1 MIEGGLCASRAK
13 SAPRLVSSR
22 RTEWMLTEDT
32 SVGGLDEVFERHAT
46 DRATL
51 QLLESKILSA
61 RLAEIDDKF
70 AKERD
75 YSEPLP

>member
-1 MIEGGLCASRAK
+1 METATKVLGRWTADEL
-13 SAPRLVSSR
+13 
-22 RTEWMLTEDT
+22 
-32 SVGGLDEVFERHAT
+32 LDEVLTRHAT

-70 AKERD
+70 AKKRD
-75 YSEPLP
+75 YSELLP

>member
-1 MIEGGLCASRAK
+1 METATKDLGRWTTDEL
-13 SAPRLVSSR
+13 
-22 RTEWMLTEDT
+22 
-32 SVGGLDEVFERHAT
+32 LDEVFERHAT

-75 YSEPLP
+75 YSELLP